1 MTKRATAKQKSW
13 PNIQGLIDNGGNIS
27 VGAIPTVRCAA
38 VAADEG
44 NMLAALLRRKDE
56 TLTDL
61 LDQLDQ
67 AIEKAIDKEIYTDE
81 INS

>member
-27 VGAIPTVRCAA
+27 IGEIPPVSCAA

-44 NMLAALLRRKDE
+44 NMLAALRRRNNE
-56 TLTDL
+56 NLIAL
-61 LDQLDQ
+61 LDRLDQ
-67 AIEKAIDKEIYTDE
+67 AIEKAIDEEIYTDE

>member
-1 MTKRATAKQKSW
+1 MTKKTPTAKKSW

-27 VGAIPTVRCAA
+27 IGEIPPIRCAA

-44 NMLAALLRRKDE
+44 NMLAALLRRDGE
-56 TLTDL
+56 DLTAL
-61 LDQLDQ
+61 LNRLDK
-67 AIEKAIDKEIYTDE
+67 AIEKAIDEEIYTDE

>member
-1 MTKRATAKQKSW
+1 MTKKATTANQPW

-27 VGAIPTVRCAA
+27 IGEIRPVSCAA
-38 VAADEG
+38 VAADED
-44 NMLAALLRRKDE
+44 NMLAALLRRKNE

-61 LDQLDQ
+61 LDRLDQ
-67 AIEKAIDKEIYTDE
+67 AIEKAVDEEIYTDE

>member
-1 MTKRATAKQKSW
+1 MTKRATAKPKSW

-27 VGAIPTVRCAA
+27 IGEIRPVRCAA
-38 VAADEG
+38 VAADED

-61 LDQLDQ
+61 LDRLDQ
-67 AIEKAIDKEIYTDE
+67 AIEKAIDEEIYTDE

>member
-1 MTKRATAKQKSW
+1 MQAKAKQKPW
-13 PNIQGLIDNGGNIS
+13 HNIQGLIDNGGNIS
-27 VGAIPTVRCAA
+27 VGAIPSVRCAA

-61 LDQLDQ
+61 LDRLDR
-67 AIEKAIDKEIYTDE
+67 AIEKAIDEEICTDE
-81 INS
+81 INN

>member
-1 MTKRATAKQKSW
+1 MTKRTATAKKSW

-27 VGAIPTVRCAA
+27 IGEIPPIRCAA

-44 NMLAALLRRKDE
+44 NMLAALLRRDGE
-56 TLTDL
+56 DLTAL
-61 LDQLDQ
+61 LNRLDK
-67 AIEKAIDKEIYTDE
+67 AIEKAIDEEIYTDE

>member
-27 VGAIPTVRCAA
+27 VGVIPPVRCAA
-38 VAADEG
+38 VATDED
-44 NMLAALLRRKDE
+44 NMLAALLKRKDE
-56 TLTDL
+56 TLNDL
-61 LDQLDQ
+61 LDRLDQ
-67 AIEKAIDKEIYTDE
+67 AIEKAIDEEIYTDE

>member
-13 PNIQGLIDNGGNIS
+13 PNIQSLIDNGGNIS
-27 VGAIPTVRCAA
+27 VGAIPPVRCAA

-44 NMLAALLRRKDE
+44 SMLAALLRRKDE

-61 LDQLDQ
+61 LDRLDQ
-67 AIEKAIDKEIYTDE
+67 AIEKAIDEEIYTDE